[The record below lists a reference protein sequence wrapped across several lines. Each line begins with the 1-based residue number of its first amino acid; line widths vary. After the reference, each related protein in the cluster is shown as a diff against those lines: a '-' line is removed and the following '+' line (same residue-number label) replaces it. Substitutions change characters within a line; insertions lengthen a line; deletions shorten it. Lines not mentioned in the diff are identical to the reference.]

1 MAETKSASV
10 PVVPSPQE
18 QILGIVINHWQG
30 RAVAIACE
38 LELADLLADAPL
50 HVDELAKRT
59 NTHAPSLFRVL
70 RALECTG
77 IFAQV
82 SPKVFANT
90 PASQC

>member
-1 MAETKSASV
+1 MADTKLAAATSATSA
-10 PVVPSPQE
+10 QE
-18 QILGIVINHWQG
+18 QILGIVTNHWQG

-38 LELADLLADAPL
+38 LELADLLADVPL
-50 HVDELAKRT
+50 HVGELAKRT